1 MTLLLLEKREKHL
14 DQDLDQE
21 LDQELELMQPDV
33 ELEQHHKALHLQEI
47 ERELPYL
54 ILRHL
59 QIDLEL
65 EQGGI
70 GMQLGLLKLHL
81 LL

>member
-1 MTLLLLEKREKHL
+1 MFQQQLAHGV
-14 DQDLDQE
+14 QE

>member
-1 MTLLLLEKREKHL
+1 
-14 DQDLDQE
+14 
-21 LDQELELMQPDV
+21 MQPDV
-33 ELEQHHKALHLQEI
+33 ELEQHHKALNLQEI

-81 LL
+81 FL